1 MSGRGWGGGE
11 ELELGHEPQQV
22 MMMDREKGG
31 LLEIPSG
38 GRTMDGVRPSPSPAE
53 PAAYLFSPGSFPP
66 PTSSC
71 SSLPP
76 CIAPPHQSGST

>member
-11 ELELGHEPQQV
+11 ELELWHEPQQV

-31 LLEIPSG
+31 LLEIPLE
-38 GRTMDGVRPSPSPAE
+38 GRTMDRVWPSPSPAE
-53 PAAYLFSPGSFPP
+53 PGADLFAPGSFPP
-66 PTSSC
+66 PTSSR

-76 CIAPPHQSGST
+76 CIAPPPPVGL